1 MSHIVLEYD
10 KLKGLLKQHTL
21 SDLGSAL
28 VDQLQPSHQIDDIQY
43 QQRLCSEVKNHYLTS
58 NGFSLRGIQ
67 DITAILE
74 NASRLG
80 PVLHIDQLLR
90 IARFAEV
97 AKKVKAQTRK
107 IEVNDHPIL
116 TDLTQDLPTFPELL
130 NETDRC
136 LTPEG
141 DVLDSASPTL
151 KSIRRR
157 QANLYESIH
166 NHLSSILKSPNYQ
179 KSIQENI
186 ITSRNNRFV
195 IPIKQEH
202 KSNLNGIVHGQSA
215 SGATVFVEPLEVIEK
230 NNQLLQ
236 LTDAEQEEIRRILRA
251 LSEIVHENVFGLTV
265 AQQVLA
271 DLEFQTAKA
280 KLSQQLNA
288 VEPVLNTEG
297 YLELIEARHPL
308 LEINLQENP
317 TNDTPKEI
325 IPTNIH
331 IGDEFNTIVI
341 TGPNTGGK
349 TVVLKT
355 VGLLALMAQSGLH
368 IPAQAGSQLPI
379 FEQIFA
385 DIGDEQ
391 SIEQNLSTFS
401 SHITKIVAILNAAN
415 ENTLVMLDEIGAGTD
430 PTEGTALGMAIID
443 HLSRV
448 GAKTITTTHYSALK
462 AFAHD
467 HEEMT
472 NASMEFDWETLS
484 PTYRLQLGVPGS
496 SNAIKIAKR
505 LGMPTQVLDAANA
518 KIGQQSVAV
527 ENLIVG
533 MQESQRQLDRQ
544 QQLVEQRIRSAEA
557 TKTKYERLISKFEA
571 ESQELQQAAEKEA
584 AEILKQARRLVEN
597 TIFQIRQK
605 EASKEGVRSA
615 FTAIE
620 QAQEELKRKRSTPQ
634 KTEGQLH
641 TAFSV
646 RPGDK
651 VLVKD
656 LDQFGEVLS
665 VSERRK
671 KPIRVQVGTMQLSLS
686 YHDISQPAPE
696 AQQKMASASVLTLQ
710 HRKTSSV
717 SSELNLIGQKVDPAL
732 ETVDKYLDDAYLAG
746 LLEIRLI
753 HGKGTGALGSAIH
766 DFLRAHLLVTH
777 FSFATANQGGSGA
790 TQVKLKE

>member
-1 MSHIVLEYD
+1 M
-10 KLKGLLKQHTL
+10 
-21 SDLGSAL
+21 
-28 VDQLQPSHQIDDIQY
+28 
-43 QQRLCSEVKNHYLTS
+43 
-58 NGFSLRGIQ
+58 
-67 DITAILE
+67 
-74 NASRLG
+74 
-80 PVLHIDQLLR
+80 
-90 IARFAEV
+90 
-97 AKKVKAQTRK
+97 
-107 IEVNDHPIL
+107 
-116 TDLTQDLPTFPELL
+116 
-130 NETDRC
+130 
-136 LTPEG
+136 
-141 DVLDSASPTL
+141 
-151 KSIRRR
+151 
-157 QANLYESIH
+157 
-166 NHLSSILKSPNYQ
+166 
-179 KSIQENI
+179 
-186 ITSRNNRFV
+186 
-195 IPIKQEH
+195 
-202 KSNLNGIVHGQSA
+202 
-215 SGATVFVEPLEVIEK
+215 IEK

-288 VEPVLNTEG
+288 VEPILNTEG

-325 IPTNIH
+325 IPTSIH

-401 SHITKIVAILNAAN
+401 SHITKIVAILNTAD

-533 MQESQRQLDRQ
+533 MQESQRQLDQ
-544 QQLVEQRIRSAEA
+544 QHQLVEQQIRSAEA
-557 TKTKYERLISKFEA
+557 AKTKYERLISKFEA
-571 ESQELQQAAEKEA
+571 ENQKLQDAAEKDA

-605 EASKEGVRSA
+605 EASKEGARSA
-615 FTAIE
+615 IW
-620 QAQEELKRKRSTPQ
+620 
-634 KTEGQLH
+634 
-641 TAFSV
+641 
-646 RPGDK
+646 
-651 VLVKD
+651 
-656 LDQFGEVLS
+656 
-665 VSERRK
+665 
-671 KPIRVQVGTMQLSLS
+671 
-686 YHDISQPAPE
+686 
-696 AQQKMASASVLTLQ
+696 
-710 HRKTSSV
+710 
-717 SSELNLIGQKVDPAL
+717 
-732 ETVDKYLDDAYLAG
+732 
-746 LLEIRLI
+746 
-753 HGKGTGALGSAIH
+753 
-766 DFLRAHLLVTH
+766 
-777 FSFATANQGGSGA
+777 
-790 TQVKLKE
+790 